1 MIIAHLLI
9 LAVILGI
16 SFYTGR
22 YIFWMLFMKDA
33 PSLDEHEGRFG
44 YSRRI

>member
-44 YSRRI
+44 YSSRI